1 LRFNKVPSGF
11 VRDVR
16 RIDQRSSD
24 WGLLIG
30 ATVAQLLT
38 ACAVRTV
45 SLQAVRAMAARLRP
59 LLCAILR
66 ASDERVIWAVEATG
80 RRLGGSSTCLVR
92 AIVVQTR
99 LTAPGR
105 PLCLTIGVKAAAA
118 GDIQSHAWVVD
129 RARILIGGP
138 ADPDLVPIVVWE
150 SAA

>member
-1 LRFNKVPSGF
+1 MPPSF
-11 VRDVR
+11 VRDVLR
-16 RIDQRSSD
+16 LDRRSSA
-24 WGLLIG
+24 WRLLFG

-45 SLQAVRAMAARLRP
+45 SLPQVRAMAARLRP
-59 LLCAILR
+59 LLCAMLR

-80 RRLGGSSTCLVR
+80 RRLGGVSTCLVR

-105 PLCLTIGVKAAAA
+105 RLRLTIGVKAAAA
-118 GDIQSHAWVVD
+118 GDIESHAWVVD
-129 RARILIGGP
+129 RAGILIGGP